1 MPGRPVGQLH
11 GQAPDARIRR
21 PRMTPE
27 RERELLEAVLGV
39 LRESGYEALSMDL
52 VATRARC
59 SKATLYRQWHS
70 KAEMVVAAMIAN
82 RPVDPGAVDTGSLRG
97 DLISLVE
104 ELSTTAEKDTALIA
118 AIHHAALTDGDL
130 AATLHASLADYEL
143 THLSGLLD
151 RAVARGELPGQPGA
165 AEFLPQLLFGAVVI
179 RPLIDGAFAD
189 SAYLARFVDLVVLPA
204 LRHS

>member
-1 MPGRPVGQLH
+1 MPGRHVGQH
-11 GQAPDARIRR
+11 PGQTSDARIRR

-70 KAEMVVAAMIAN
+70 KAEMVAAAMIAN
-82 RPVDPGAVDTGSLRG
+82 RPVDPEAVDTGSLRG
-97 DLISLVE
+97 DLLFLVE

-118 AIHHAALTDGDL
+118 AIHHAALTDTDL
-130 AATLHASLADYEL
+130 AATLHASLADYEF
-143 THLSGLLD
+143 THLSALLD
-151 RAVARGELPGQPGA
+151 RALERGELQRRPGA
-165 AEFLPQLLFGAVVI
+165 AEFLPQLLFGAVVT
-179 RPLIDGAFAD
+179 RPLIDGAYAD
-189 SAYLARFVDLVVLPA
+189 STYLVRFVDVVLLPA